1 MYSKLLVTFFVLF
14 QNQEFLKLQAEQ
26 LASENKVNNLSQL
39 ITILSIALITFI
51 IHLSINL
58 FNVYKLKA
66 ENKALRQKLKS

>member
-39 ITILSIALITFI
+39 ITILSIALITVI
-51 IHLSINL
+51 ILLSINL

-66 ENKALRQKLKS
+66 ENKTLRQKLKS